1 MKTTSISPELEG
13 QPPIGLLKRYGVS
26 LPEAATA
33 IRYREVLPRS
43 GGTLHVRMRV
53 PDAAAR
59 EWLTALGGNASDL
72 TRAWSPINRHEL
84 HESGWDIA
92 VSGALFG
99 VWIPVAKSEPETDK
113 KVVIV
118 ERSSG
123 IAQIYL
129 VTNR

>member
-13 QPPIGLLKRYGVS
+13 QPPIALLKRYGVS
-26 LPEAATA
+26 LPDGATA

-43 GGTLHVRMRV
+43 GGTLYVRMRV

-59 EWLTALGGNASDL
+59 EWLTALGGNHADL

-84 HESGWDIA
+84 RESGWHIA
-92 VSGALFG
+92 VSDALFG
-99 VWIPVAKSEPETDK
+99 TWIPVAESEPESDK

-118 ERSSG
+118 ERPG
-123 IAQIYL
+123 DIAQVYL